1 MTKAIDW
8 IKDTKFIDEKG
19 EIWILGSRVAIVN
32 ISLFKS
38 FRDSMLRIAGPAGER
53 MIYLSAREH
62 TTKYVR
68 YMIEKSKIAQI
79 ASKTGLGKKYIT
91 EQVAQ
96 ILTQFGYGKIT
107 VEKIGGEELIASL
120 ENSVIG
126 VQYENSEKPVCTHI
140 AGLIAGGATAIYGK
154 AYDCKE
160 VECIAKGD
168 PVCRFTVKLK
178 E

>member
-1 MTKAIDW
+1 MAKAIDW

-32 ISLFKS
+32 IGIFKS

-53 MIYLSAREH
+53 MIYLAAKEH
-62 TTKYVR
+62 TKTYVI

-79 ASKTGLGKKYIT
+79 ASKTGLGKRYIT
-91 EQVAQ
+91 EQVVQ
-96 ILTQFGYGKIT
+96 ILTQFGYGKATI
-107 VEKIGGEELIASL
+107 EKIGEEEMIVSL

-140 AGLIAGGATAIYGK
+140 AGLIAGGATAIDK
-154 AYDCKE
+154 REYDCE
-160 VECIAKGD
+160 ETECIAKGD
-168 PVCRFTVKLK
+168 PVCRFVVRPKG
-178 E
+178 

>member
-1 MTKAIDW
+1 MAKAIDW
-8 IKDTKFIDEKG
+8 VKDTRFVDEKG

-32 ISLFKS
+32 INLFKS
-38 FRDSMLRIAGPAGER
+38 FRDNMLKIAGPAGER

-62 TTKYVR
+62 TIKYVK
-68 YMIEKSKIAQI
+68 YMIKKSRIAQL

-96 ILTQFGYGKIT
+96 ILTQFGYGKMT
-107 VEKIGGEELIASL
+107 VEKIGGEEMIASL

-126 VQYENSEKPVCTHI
+126 MQYENSEKPVCTHI

-154 AYDCKE
+154 EYDCKE
-160 VECIAKGD
+160 TECIAKGD
-168 PVCRFTVKLK
+168 PVCRFVIRPKG
-178 E
+178 

>member
-1 MTKAIDW
+1 MGKAIDW

-32 ISLFKS
+32 IGIFKS
-38 FRDSMLRIAGPAGER
+38 FRESMLRIAGPAGER
-53 MIYLSAREH
+53 MIYLAAREH
-62 TTKYVR
+62 TKTYVV
-68 YMIEKSKIAQI
+68 YMIEKSKVAQI

-96 ILTQFGYGKIT
+96 ILTQFGYGKMM
-107 VEKIGGEELIASL
+107 VEKIDGEEMIASL

-126 VQYENSEKPVCTHI
+126 MQYENSEKPVCTHI

-154 AYDCKE
+154 EYDCKE
-160 VECIAKGD
+160 TECIAKGD
-168 PVCRFTVKLK
+168 PVCRFVIRPKG
-178 E
+178 